1 MDKKVAEPAASYAAT
16 AYYET
21 LTQVQR
27 LTPADQLRL
36 LEELA
41 SLVRRQIVQP
51 RRSILELRG
60 LGKEIW
66 QGVDAQQYVEQERA
80 SWTG

>member
-1 MDKKVAEPAASYAAT
+1 MDKKAAEPAASYAAT
-16 AYYET
+16 TYYEA
-21 LTQVQR
+21 LTRVQH

-41 SLVRRQIVQP
+41 SLVRRQIAQP

-66 QGVDAQQYVEQERA
+66 QSVDAQQYVEQERA